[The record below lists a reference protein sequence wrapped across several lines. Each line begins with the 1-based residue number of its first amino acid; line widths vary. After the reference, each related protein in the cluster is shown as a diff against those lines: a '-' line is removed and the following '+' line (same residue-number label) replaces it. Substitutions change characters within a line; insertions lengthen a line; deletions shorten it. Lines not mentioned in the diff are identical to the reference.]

1 MSWGAQCA
9 RLQGTMRET
18 DWETSFP
25 PNLPWSPL
33 KSVSR
38 LTALCVKWTTMWERE
53 VFVTKMVKTRVSKLF
68 SLSVLTRNRKLHNL
82 LHRRPSFGMQNF
94 EPGFCSSPFPNGQPG
109 GTVGKPI
116 LSCTNITHQLL
127 QSSVIEERSALPRLK
142 GNLLWK
148 LSLYPL
154 FFCCSI
160 LILMSMFH
168 VSTLL

>member
-38 LTALCVKWTTMWERE
+38 LTNCSLCE
-53 VFVTKMVKTRVSKLF
+53 VDDHVRKGSVCNKDVSKLF

-94 EPGFCSSPFPNGQPG
+94 GPGFCSSPFPNGQPG

-142 GNLLWK
+142 GNLCSCENFPYILC
-148 LSLYPL
+148 
-154 FFCCSI
+154 FF
-160 LILMSMFH
+160 
-168 VSTLL
+168 VARY